1 MNKRRE
7 ERMTMQLQLDADRSI
22 YLQIAEQIE
31 DQILR
36 RDLLEDEQVPSTNQ
50 MAALYRINPATAAKG
65 IALLV
70 DEGILYKQRGIGMF
84 VSAGAQK
91 QILVKRKKDFFARY
105 VEPMLQEA
113 KNLSIDPEEIN
124 AYIRSR
130 NGAGNS

>member
-36 RDLLEDEQVPSTNQ
+36 QDLLEDEQVPSTNQ
-50 MAALYRINPATAAKG
+50 IAALYRINPATAAKG

>member
-1 MNKRRE
+1 
-7 ERMTMQLQLDADRSI
+7 MQLQLDADRSI

-36 RDLLEDEQVPSTNQ
+36 QDLLEDEQVPSTNQ

-91 QILVKRKKDFFARY
+91 QILAKRKKDFFARY

-130 NGAGNS
+130 KGAGNS

>member
-36 RDLLEDEQVPSTNQ
+36 QDLLEDEQVPSTNQ
-50 MAALYRINPATAAKG
+50 IAALYRINPATAAKG

-91 QILVKRKKDFFARY
+91 QILVKRKKDFFTRY

>member
-36 RDLLEDEQVPSTNQ
+36 QDLLEDEQVPSTNQ

-91 QILVKRKKDFFARY
+91 QILAKREKDFFARY

>member
-1 MNKRRE
+1 M
-7 ERMTMQLQLDADRSI
+7 MQLQLDADRSI

-36 RDLLEDEQVPSTNQ
+36 QDLLEDEQVPSTNQ

>member
-36 RDLLEDEQVPSTNQ
+36 QDLLEDEQVPSTNQ
-50 MAALYRINPATAAKG
+50 IAALYRINPATAAKG

-84 VSAGAQK
+84 VSAGAHK
-91 QILVKRKKDFFARY
+91 QILVKRKKDFFTRY

>member
-1 MNKRRE
+1 M
-7 ERMTMQLQLDADRSI
+7 MMQLQLDADRSI

-36 RDLLEDEQVPSTNQ
+36 QDLLEDEQVPSTNQ

-113 KNLSIDPEEIN
+113 KNLSIDPEEIY

>member
-36 RDLLEDEQVPSTNQ
+36 QDLLEDEQVPSTNQ
-50 MAALYRINPATAAKG
+50 IAALYRINPATAAKG

-91 QILVKRKKDFFARY
+91 QILAKRKKDFFARY

>member
-1 MNKRRE
+1 
-7 ERMTMQLQLDADRSI
+7 MQLQLDADRSI

-36 RDLLEDEQVPSTNQ
+36 QDLLEDEQVPSTNQ

-91 QILVKRKKDFFARY
+91 QILVKRKKDFFTRY

>member
-1 MNKRRE
+1 
-7 ERMTMQLQLDADRSI
+7 MQLQLDADRSI

-36 RDLLEDEQVPSTNQ
+36 QDLLEDEQVPSTNQ

>member
-1 MNKRRE
+1 
-7 ERMTMQLQLDADRSI
+7 MQLQLDADRSI

-36 RDLLEDEQVPSTNQ
+36 QDLLEDEQVPSTNQ
-50 MAALYRINPATAAKG
+50 IAALYRINPATAAKG

-91 QILVKRKKDFFARY
+91 QILVKRKKDFFTRY

>member
-1 MNKRRE
+1 
-7 ERMTMQLQLDADRSI
+7 MQLQLDADRSI

-36 RDLLEDEQVPSTNQ
+36 QDLLEDEQVPSTNQ
-50 MAALYRINPATAAKG
+50 IAALYRINPATAAKG

>member
-36 RDLLEDEQVPSTNQ
+36 QDLLEDEQVPSTNQ

>member
-1 MNKRRE
+1 
-7 ERMTMQLQLDADRSI
+7 MQLQLDADRSI

-130 NGAGNS
+130 NGAGNA

>member
-1 MNKRRE
+1 
-7 ERMTMQLQLDADRSI
+7 MQLQLDADRSI